1 MAPSSPARPRRDA
14 ASRAEAPARR
24 SRAAVSSAP
33 SRPTSLRLWLR
44 RRRGLLRPAG
54 LGLLGAVALSA
65 TALAVMAVDPYG
77 RLAAMWDGAAE
88 IAASGGLQVQDVLVE
103 GMHNTPPELV
113 REALSVRRGD
123 PILSFD
129 PHWAKE
135 QLEQIA
141 WVEHAHVERLL
152 PGTIKVRLEERQPFA
167 IWQREGKF
175 SVIDREGK
183 VVATENVG
191 AFGRLP
197 LIVGA
202 GADRAAAP
210 MVDALRGAPE
220 VQERV
225 HALVRVS
232 ERRWNLRL
240 RNGADV
246 LLPEGQEAA
255 AITRL
260 AELQAKQGLMDRPL
274 VAIDLRLPDKL
285 VLRLPPAP
293 PAEQQGQKPQ
303 GTGQA
308 TTRSGRG

>member
-1 MAPSSPARPRRDA
+1 MASSPSARPRRDTPPRTR
-14 ASRAEAPARR
+14 ASL
-24 SRAAVSSAP
+24 SSTP

-54 LGLLGAVALSA
+54 LGLLGAGALA
-65 TALAVMAVDPYG
+65 AAAIAVMAADPYG
-77 RLAAMWDGAAE
+77 KITAIWDGAAE
-88 IAASGGLQVQDVLVE
+88 IAASGGLQVRDVQVE
-103 GMHNTPPELV
+103 GMHHAAPDLV
-113 REALSVRRGD
+113 REALGVRRGD
-123 PILSFD
+123 PILGFD
-129 PHWAKE
+129 PHWARE

-141 WVEHAHVERLL
+141 WVERAHVERLL
-152 PGTIKVRLEERQPFA
+152 PGTIRVRLEERQPFA
-167 IWQREGKF
+167 IWQRDGKF

-197 LIVGA
+197 LIVGL

-210 MVDALRGAPE
+210 MVDALRGAAE

-240 RNGADV
+240 RNGTDV
-246 LLPEGQEAA
+246 LLPEGQEVA
-255 AITRL
+255 AINRL

-285 VLRLPPAP
+285 VLRLPPSP
-293 PAEQQGQKPQ
+293 PGPQPAETQKS
-303 GTGQA
+303 
-308 TTRSGRG
+308 RSSRG